1 MMLQA
6 IDPSTGQF
14 AHPKWANL
22 RVEVSKDGIM
32 SVTPLALPKEGIY
45 RLDITAST
53 KRGKSSTAP
62 LLFIVEGRR
71 VVVLLVSPPD
81 QKPGDIQI
89 KDTLLSVLD
98 VRDHKTEPTQ
108 SDKTALGGK
117 IADAV
122 IGKAISTGLDMLKDL
137 F

>member
-1 MMLQA
+1 MLQA
-6 IDPSTGQF
+6 IDPNTGQF

-22 RVEVSKDGIM
+22 HVEVSKDGRM

-45 RLDITAST
+45 RLDFTAST

-62 LLFIVEGRR
+62 LLFIVERRR

-89 KDTLLSVLD
+89 EDALLSVFN
-98 VRDHKTEPTQ
+98 VRAYDTEPTQ
-108 SDKTALGGK
+108 SDKTTLGGK

-122 IGKAISTGLDMLKDL
+122 VGKAISVGLDMLKDL